1 MRKGLNRRIT
11 AFTLWGLAGLFGA
24 IATSI
29 YIWPDTL
36 GTQLTILGGITWVAM
51 LIYFLRIPSEG

>member
-11 AFTLWGLAGLFGA
+11 AFTLWGFAGVYGL
-24 IATSI
+24 IAMGI
-29 YIWPDTL
+29 YIWPDTW
-36 GTQLTILGGITWVAM
+36 GTQLTIAGAIAWLAQ